1 MNINLKNVIKF
12 MKRLIGLIA
21 LVVLVGCTCLSQT
34 VPTQYVYATDT
45 TCEASLLDY
54 TLIVPVS
61 DNCEVASYTQTP
73 AAGTVLDATN
83 PSVTVNLEVVDVQG
97 NVSTA
102 NFDVILLD
110 TIPPVFNFPADMLSY
125 SFEDAGHM
133 NNTLTAFIQ
142 DKMLEWITYEPRWD
156 TITFDRG
163 ADPVMIF
170 HQNVAV
176 DQEMLQA
183 RLASQ

>member
-1 MNINLKNVIKF
+1 

-21 LVVLVGCTCLSQT
+21 LAVLVGCTCLSQT
-34 VPTQYVYATDT
+34 VPTQYVYATET
-45 TCEASLLDY
+45 SCEAALEDY

-73 AAGTVLDATN
+73 VAGTILDATN

-102 NFDVILLD
+102 SFDVILLD
-110 TIPPVFNFPADMLSY
+110 TIPPVFNFPAEMLSY
-125 SFEDAGHM
+125 SFEDAGHI

-156 TITFDRG
+156 TITFSRET
-163 ADPVMIF
+163 DPLMVF
-170 HQNVAV
+170 QQNIVV
-176 DQEMLQA
+176 DQEMYQT